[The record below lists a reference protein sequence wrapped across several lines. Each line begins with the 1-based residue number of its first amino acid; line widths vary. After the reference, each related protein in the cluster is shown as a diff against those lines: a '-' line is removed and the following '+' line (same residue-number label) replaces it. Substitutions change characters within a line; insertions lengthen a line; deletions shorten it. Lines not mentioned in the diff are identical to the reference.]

1 MEFLVPALAQHDNVY
16 LEIFGAGGYASVRDL
31 RRALQPLGD
40 RVRFWGHQR
49 DVARVYASIDVLLTG
64 LPEREALGLNVIE
77 AQACGVPV
85 LAPGAPP
92 FTETVLP
99 GETGWL
105 YADPRQN
112 DREGVFPSFATTLEY
127 VLLNTAQGIM
137 LDPRLATEHMN
148 RFSKDAFRK
157 RLAELLYPQLLGA
170 GFPAWCICLTG
181 KCTGTATGFPV
192 VGASGCA
199 DRMV

>member
-1 MEFLVPALAQHDNVY
+1 
-16 LEIFGAGGYASVRDL
+16 
-31 RRALQPLGD
+31 
-40 RVRFWGHQR
+40 
-49 DVARVYASIDVLLTG
+49 DVLLTG

-112 DREGVFPSFATTLEY
+112 DGKSGFPAFSTILQDI
-127 VLLNTAQGIM
+127 LLNRAQGSM
-137 LDPRLATEHMN
+137 LDPRLAIKHMTL
-148 RFSKDAFRK
+148 FSRDAFGK
-157 RLAELLYPQLLGA
+157 RLAELL
-170 GFPAWCICLTG
+170 
-181 KCTGTATGFPV
+181 
-192 VGASGCA
+192 AS
-199 DRMV
+199 VT